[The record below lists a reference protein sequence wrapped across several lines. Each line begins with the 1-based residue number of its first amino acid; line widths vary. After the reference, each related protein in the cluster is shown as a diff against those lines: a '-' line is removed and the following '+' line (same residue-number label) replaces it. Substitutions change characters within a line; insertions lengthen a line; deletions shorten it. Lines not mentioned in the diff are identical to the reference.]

1 MTVIRL
7 EDVTKTHGEDADVVH
22 AVRGVSFSLER
33 GEFVALVGPS
43 GCGKSTLL
51 NLIGCLD
58 RPTSG
63 TVRLQDRNV
72 ETLSDDELAT
82 IRNRRIGFVFQFH
95 NLLPRLDAQANVEL
109 PMLYA
114 GVDRAARRE
123 RARAQLDRM
132 GLADRV
138 GHLPSQLSG
147 GERQRVAIARALV
160 MEPSLVLADE
170 PTGNLDTKRGWEILE
185 ILRGLAA
192 TGTTVLMVTH
202 DTEMAASASRILTM
216 RDGVLV

>member
-1 MTVIRL
+1 MIRL

>member
-1 MTVIRL
+1 VIRL

>member
-1 MTVIRL
+1 
-7 EDVTKTHGEDADVVH
+7 
-22 AVRGVSFSLER
+22 VRGVSFSLER